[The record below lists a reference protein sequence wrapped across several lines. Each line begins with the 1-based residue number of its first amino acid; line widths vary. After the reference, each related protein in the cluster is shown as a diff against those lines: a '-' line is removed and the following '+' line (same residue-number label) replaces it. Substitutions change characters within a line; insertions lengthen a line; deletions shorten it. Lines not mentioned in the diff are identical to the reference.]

1 MLKYIITTTI
11 IFSNILFGQL
21 NHLSTLDTIKRDD
34 GKLYVWVYFTDKDKS
49 LKKINVSN
57 KTNARRTK
65 VNPNTDFSWYD
76 LSPSEK
82 YIDDVLRTGSILR
95 GESRWLNAISVECD
109 EEQLLEISA
118 LPFVNKIKP
127 LAQYKK
133 NRSPEIPD
141 DTRSLSKS
149 FGVNDIDYGNSFE
162 QLEQINVPAA
172 HNAGYYGQDVR
183 VLILDSGFNLDH
195 AVFDSLSI
203 IAEWDVINDDST
215 TMNEEDDGDISSQ
228 HNHGTSVFSILGGY
242 APGRLIGPAFKSS
255 FLLAKTE
262 IIGNEIQIEEDNFVR
277 GLEWGEARGADVMTT
292 SLGYTDWYT
301 ISDMDGNTAV
311 TTISVDIA
319 SSLGVTCITS
329 AGNENGNSWDTIAAP
344 ADADSVISVGAV
356 DNEGQITYF
365 SSRGPT
371 ADGRIKPEVCA
382 WGLNTYLASGNG
394 VSYATGSGTSY
405 AAPLV
410 AGAAAIILS
419 AKPNW
424 TPMMVREALIE
435 TASQSQSPDNIYG
448 WGIIDVWA
456 AINYFSGDLSKPEL
470 NQNFPN
476 PFNTNTTIEYILQQ
490 SSIVKLKVYNISGE
504 EVITLVNKFEP
515 SGLKSVTWN
524 GKDKNGFSVSSGVYL
539 YNLITADNNLT
550 NKMVFVK

>member
-49 LKKINVSN
+49 LKKIQISN
-57 KTNARRTK
+57 KTHARRAK
-65 VNPNTDFSWYD
+65 VNPNKDFSWYD

-82 YIDDVLRTGSILR
+82 YIDDILKNGAILR
-95 GESRWLNAISVECD
+95 GESRWLNAISIECD
-109 EEQLLEISA
+109 ENQLAEISI
-118 LPFVNKIKP
+118 LPFVKKIKP

-133 NRSPEIPD
+133 DISPEILD

-149 FGVNDIDYGNSFE
+149 FGVNDINYGNSFE

-172 HNAGYYGQDVR
+172 HNAGFYGQDVR
-183 VLILDSGFNLDH
+183 ILILDTGFNLDH
-195 AVFDSLSI
+195 PVFDSLNV

-215 TMNEEDDGDISSQ
+215 TMNEEEDGKNSSQ
-228 HNHGTSVFSILGGY
+228 HNHGTSVFSIVGGY
-242 APGRLIGPAFKSS
+242 SPGALIGPAFKSS
-255 FLLAKTE
+255 YLLAKTE
-262 IIGNEIQIEEDNFVR
+262 IIGDEIQIEEDNFVR

-301 ISDMDGNTAV
+301 INDMDGNTAV
-311 TTISVDIA
+311 TTVSVDIA

-329 AGNENGNSWDTIAAP
+329 AGNENGNSWNTIAAP

-356 DNEGQITYF
+356 DSEGQITYF

-371 ADGRIKPEVCA
+371 VDGRMKPEVCA
-382 WGLNTYLASGNG
+382 WGYNTYLAFGNG
-394 VSYATGSGTSY
+394 VSYGTGNGTSY

-419 AKPNW
+419 SHPDW
-424 TPMMVREALIE
+424 TPMAVREALME
-435 TASQSQSPDNIYG
+435 TASQSQNPDNVYG

-456 AINYFSGDLSKPEL
+456 AINFSSGKFSKPEL
-470 NQNFPN
+470 KQNFPN
-476 PFNTNTTIEYILQQ
+476 PFNTNTTIEYNLNQ
-490 SSIVKLKVYNISGE
+490 SSNVKLEIFNILGEKV
-504 EVITLVNKFEP
+504 VTLVNNFEP
-515 SGLKSVTWN
+515 SGLKSITWN
-524 GKDKNGFSVSSGVYL
+524 GKDKNGFSVSSGVYF